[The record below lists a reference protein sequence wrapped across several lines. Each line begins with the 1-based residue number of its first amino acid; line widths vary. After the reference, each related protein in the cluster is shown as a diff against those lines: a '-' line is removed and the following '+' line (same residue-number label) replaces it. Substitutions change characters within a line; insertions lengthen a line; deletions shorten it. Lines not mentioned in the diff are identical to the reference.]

1 MNYLKRRQKKDRI
14 RSQSNWTSIKPDPIP
29 KQSRTSTIAQDWLI
43 ICLMY
48 VALVGVVMMWS
59 L

>member
-14 RSQSNWTSIKPDPIP
+14 RSQSLTSIKPDPIP